1 MARKWYE
8 TRQNIQIETG
18 STLTSGYTRAHGCGR
33 WMNTENSAGKE
44 EHPTPQAIFKGRPT
58 SHFDPHLGRFL
69 GAVHGALCTVSSGVF
84 GLQGGYG
91 SVDRGGGVG
100 RHVA

>member
-1 MARKWYE
+1 
-8 TRQNIQIETG
+8 
-18 STLTSGYTRAHGCGR
+18 
-33 WMNTENSAGKE
+33 MNTENSAGKE

-69 GAVHGALCTVSSGVF
+69 GTVHGVLCTVSSGVF

-91 SVDRGGGVG
+91 SIDRGGELVG
-100 RHVA
+100 MLPECVGGGMPFLKKAAEI